1 MAASLRTCRALALL
15 LGLSLLAASLL
26 TGCAAPQPMPPADAA
41 TVADGAPAPARPQ
54 SAPDRGQSGPGAAPV
69 TIDTSCRTDADCT
82 VKNVGNC
89 CGYYPACVNVDSP
102 TDPEGVRARCAKE
115 GRVSVCGFPVIS
127 ACTCRQGRCEVESSG
142 IVR

>member
-1 MAASLRTCRALALL
+1 MDASLRTCRAPALL
-15 LGLSLLAASLL
+15 LGLSLLAAALL
-26 TGCAAPQPMPPADAA
+26 TGCAAPQPVPPAAAA
-41 TVADGAPAPARPQ
+41 TVADGATAPARPQ
-54 SAPDRGQSGPGAAPV
+54 PADSEQPETGAAPV

-89 CGYYPACVNVDSP
+89 CGYYPACVNIDSP

-127 ACTCRQGRCEVESSG
+127 ACTCRQGGCEAESSG